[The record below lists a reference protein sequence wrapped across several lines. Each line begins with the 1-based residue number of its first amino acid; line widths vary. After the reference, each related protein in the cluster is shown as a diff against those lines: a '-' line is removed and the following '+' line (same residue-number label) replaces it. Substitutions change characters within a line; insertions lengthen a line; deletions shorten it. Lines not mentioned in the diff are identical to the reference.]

1 MNIDL
6 TSGMP
11 NLYDGLN
18 SKVAGYNPTVLVVIT
33 VLIIFYYVVFYSLG
47 ATTSTASFSGV
58 TESTVNSITATE
70 ILFWALF
77 VFLVVIN
84 GLQYFF
90 DLDIKAAIKNIFSPT
105 PEIDITVTKE
115 EVKEEEP
122 VPEIEYV
129 KQVFNVPG
137 NNYTY
142 DDAKAICKAYGSRL
156 ATYDEIEKTYNEG
169 GEWCSYGWSD
179 KQLALFPTQ
188 KHTYDKLQ
196 KIKGHENDCG
206 RTGVN
211 GGYIANPNVKFGVN
225 CFGYKPEITENER
238 IAMNNVD
245 PFPLT
250 RKEKQ
255 LERKVEHYRKKLPD
269 IEVSPFNH
277 TRWSV
282 I

>member
-1 MNIDL
+1 MNFDL
-6 TSGMP
+6 NNGMP
-11 NLYDGLN
+11 NLYDGMN
-18 SKVAGYNPTVLVVIT
+18 SKLSGSNPVILIVVT
-33 VLIIFYYVVFYSLG
+33 VLIIFYYLVFSSLG
-47 ATTSTASFSGV
+47 VSTQNMNVVSQKTV
-58 TESTVNSITATE
+58 ESLTATE
-70 ILFWALF
+70 VFFWAIF
-77 VFLVVIN
+77 IFLILIN

-90 DLDIKAAIKNIFSPT
+90 SVDIQAAIKNIFSPT
-105 PEIDITVTKE
+105 PEIDITLTNEFPE
-115 EVKEEEP
+115 EEKEP

-129 KQVFNVPG
+129 KQVFNIPG
-137 NNYTY
+137 NKYTY
-142 DDAKAICKAYGSRL
+142 EDARALCKAYGSRL
-156 ATYDEIEKTYNEG
+156 ATYDEVENTYNEG
-169 GEWCSYGWSD
+169 GEWCNYGWSQ
-179 KQLALFPTQ
+179 KQMALFPTQ
-188 KHTYDKLQ
+188 KETYNKLQ
-196 KIKGHENDCG
+196 KHKGHENDCG
-206 RTGVN
+206 RPGVN

>member
-1 MNIDL
+1 MNFDL
-6 TSGMP
+6 NNGMP
-11 NLYDGLN
+11 NLYDGMN
-18 SKVAGYNPTVLVVIT
+18 SRLSGSNPVILIVVT
-33 VLIIFYYVVFYSLG
+33 VLIIFYYLVFSSLG
-47 ATTSTASFSGV
+47 VSTQNMNVVSQKTV
-58 TESTVNSITATE
+58 ESLTATE
-70 ILFWALF
+70 VFFWAIF
-77 VFLVVIN
+77 IFLILIN

-90 DLDIKAAIKNIFSPT
+90 SVDIQAAIKNIFSPT
-105 PEIDITVTKE
+105 PEIDITLTNEFPE
-115 EVKEEEP
+115 EEEKEP

-129 KQVFNVPG
+129 KQVFNIPG
-137 NNYTY
+137 NKYTY
-142 DDAKAICKAYGSRL
+142 EDAKALCKAYGSRL
-156 ATYDEIEKTYNEG
+156 ATYDEIENTYNEG
-169 GEWCSYGWSD
+169 GEWCNYGWSQ
-179 KQLALFPTQ
+179 KQMALFPTQ
-188 KHTYDKLQ
+188 KETYNKLQ
-196 KIKGHENDCG
+196 KHKGHENDCG
-206 RTGVN
+206 RPGVN
-211 GGYIANPNVKFGVN
+211 GGYIANPNVRFGVN

>member
-1 MNIDL
+1 MNFDL
-6 TSGMP
+6 NNGMP
-11 NLYDGLN
+11 NLYDGMN
-18 SKVAGYNPTVLVVIT
+18 SKLSGSNPVILIVVT
-33 VLIIFYYVVFYSLG
+33 VLIIFYYLVFSSLG
-47 ATTSTASFSGV
+47 VSTQNMNVVSQKTV
-58 TESTVNSITATE
+58 ESLTATE
-70 ILFWALF
+70 VFFWAIF
-77 VFLVVIN
+77 IFLVLIN

-90 DLDIKAAIKNIFSPT
+90 SVDIQAAIKNIFSPT
-105 PEIDITVTKE
+105 PEIDITLTNEFPE
-115 EVKEEEP
+115 EEEKEP

-129 KQVFNVPG
+129 KQVFNIPG
-137 NNYTY
+137 NKYTY
-142 DDAKAICKAYGSRL
+142 EDARALCKAYGSRL
-156 ATYDEIEKTYNEG
+156 ATYDEVENTYNEG
-169 GEWCSYGWSD
+169 GEWCNYGWSQ
-179 KQLALFPTQ
+179 KQMALFPTQ
-188 KHTYDKLQ
+188 KETYNKLQ
-196 KIKGHENDCG
+196 KHKGHENDCG
-206 RTGVN
+206 RPGVN